1 MYKIT
6 HFVNEIAKF
15 STPPPN
21 FLAKVPCSG
30 RNFCWFFSLT
40 IAIFYQ
46 LRLDFHTPSC
56 YNNPEYQ
63 WPGYTLFMGCRFG
76 PGKER
81 IKSL

>member
-15 STPPPN
+15 STPPRI
-21 FLAKVPCSG
+21 FWRKCLVPAAIFVG
-30 RNFCWFFSLT
+30 FFSLT

-81 IKSL
+81 IKNL